1 MKKLLKKLKNSGGFT
16 LAETLITVLILV
28 MVAGV
33 VAGGI
38 PAAVT
43 AFGKTVDAANAQV
56 LLSTTVNALRTELCT
71 AREVHLNGAG
81 DLIYIST
88 ATGSKAK
95 LYKGED
101 GEIMVQ
107 DFLKYDE
114 SGPQSTTSGK
124 SNDPR
129 RLITEKAATKNLQ
142 VTYDT
147 CNWEKQDEVLVF
159 HNLKVTR
166 GKEDNKTDVV
176 KIEELYIRCLGV
188 NLTEPGALSGS

>member
-1 MKKLLKKLKNSGGFT
+1 MKNVMKKLKSSAGFT
-16 LAETLITVLILV
+16 LAETLMTVLILV

-33 VAGGI
+33 VAGGM
-38 PAAVT
+38 PSALNAHSK
-43 AFGKTVDAANAQV
+43 AVDAANAHV
-56 LLSTTVNALRTELCT
+56 LISTTVNALRSELST
-71 AREVHLNGAG
+71 ARDVHLNADG

-95 LYKGED
+95 LYKSED

-129 RLITEKAATKNLQ
+129 RLVTEKAATKNLQ
-142 VTYDT
+142 VTYASVG
-147 CNWEKQDEVLVF
+147 WEKENEVLAFNGLEV
-159 HNLKVTR
+159 KKGDTTV
-166 GKEDNKTDVV
+166 E

-188 NLTEPGALSGS
+188 NLTEPEAPAGS